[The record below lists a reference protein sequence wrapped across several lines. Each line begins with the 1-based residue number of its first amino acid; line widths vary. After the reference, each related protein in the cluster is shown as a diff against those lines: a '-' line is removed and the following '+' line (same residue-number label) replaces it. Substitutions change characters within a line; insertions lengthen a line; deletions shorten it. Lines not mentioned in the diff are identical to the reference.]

1 MYTTLSDSH
10 GMMSDEETFEYFLDC
25 DMSKYVYEQTHKK
38 NPARFPTYKVIQKMK
53 AICSPPLDSIEKT
66 ATKIQVRIQ
75 SLMQHTVERIVK
87 SLKHEINQYMDE
99 NNQDFV
105 EMVLLSSWGMDGST
119 GYSQY
124 HQSFPGTNQQD
135 DSDVFSVTTTPIHL
149 YLLSNRKHIF
159 WYNLTP
165 QSIRYCRPI
174 MLEFVKESKQVVID
188 CKNTIKR
195 ELSELV
201 PVKIDLEQEKYV
213 LVDFDF
219 VMSKVDGIEDS
230 KGSVLEEKTAYTE
243 KAL

>member
-1 MYTTLSDSH
+1 
-10 GMMSDEETFEYFLDC
+10 
-25 DMSKYVYEQTHKK
+25 
-38 NPARFPTYKVIQKMK
+38 
-53 AICSPPLDSIEKT
+53 
-66 ATKIQVRIQ
+66 
-75 SLMQHTVERIVK
+75 MQHTVERIVK

-188 CKNTIKR
+188 CKNTIER

-219 VMSKVDGIEDS
+219 VMSMVDG
-230 KGSVLEEKTAYTE
+230 KVLNYITGTSSMQNCPIC
-243 KAL
+243 KATPNVMTSLEVLFFLKKYLYIFKNCFVFQIF